1 MTWLEKNME
10 HHLAVDQEEDDVEE
24 LLTTAADIMRR
35 HHEKKAEAEAEART
49 LASHAK
55 EEMKILDQ
63 LLQEAETA
71 RISLE
76 MELKKT
82 KARLEESEGLFETRL
97 VMLQQ
102 ERSAL
107 ELCAQAAEN
116 RAKTAEENLV
126 RLKAGFRALMKR
138 YEEGREK
145 SSSNEESIVSPS
157 TAPLEEVEEGV
168 PVDNSEAVRSPAV
181 KRSIPPRRASKKG
194 DISS

>member
-82 KARLEESEGLFETRL
+82 KARLEEAEGLFETRM

-116 RAKTAEENLV
+116 RAKVAEENLV
-126 RLKAGFRALMKR
+126 RLKAGFRALLKR

-145 SSSNEESIVSPS
+145 SASNEEPIASPS
-157 TAPLEEVEEGV
+157 TAPMEDVEEGY
-168 PVDNSEAVRSPAV
+168 PVGASEAAKSSAM
-181 KRSIPPRRASKKG
+181 KRSIPRRTSKRG
-194 DISS
+194 DVSS